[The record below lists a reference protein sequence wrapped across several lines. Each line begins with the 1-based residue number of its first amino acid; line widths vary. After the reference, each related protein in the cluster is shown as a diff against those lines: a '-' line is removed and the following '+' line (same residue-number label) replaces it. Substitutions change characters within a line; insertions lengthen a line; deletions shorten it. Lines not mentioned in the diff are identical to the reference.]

1 MHVATILAC
10 FFYFFILMSTRSLID
25 DSEIAYS
32 GSDPET
38 PQDQEYF
45 EHIAHLQ

>member
-10 FFYFFILMSTRSLID
+10 FFYFFILLLSRSLID
-25 DSEIAYS
+25 DPEITCS

-45 EHIAHLQ
+45 EHIADLQ